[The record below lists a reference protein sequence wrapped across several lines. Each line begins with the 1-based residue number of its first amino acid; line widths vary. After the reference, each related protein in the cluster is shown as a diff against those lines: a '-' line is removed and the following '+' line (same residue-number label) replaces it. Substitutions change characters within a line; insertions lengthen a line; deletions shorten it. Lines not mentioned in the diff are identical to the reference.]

1 MSRRGLWRPCPS
13 NVTCCGACWMLLTGP
28 IRAASDRGII
38 NYTHWT
44 ILYQASDLPV
54 NFRLYCANF
63 RACATPGRRGEHNGT
78 GGGMSIAVLSTNR
91 PHLARQVRLEWDPV
105 RNRQVLL
112 APEGVLV
119 LNQTGATI
127 LGLCDGERTVVEI
140 VEELRGQYNR
150 VVGDEVRDFLARL
163 VAKRWVELG
172 DE

>member
-1 MSRRGLWRPCPS
+1 
-13 NVTCCGACWMLLTGP
+13 
-28 IRAASDRGII
+28 
-38 NYTHWT
+38 
-44 ILYQASDLPV
+44 
-54 NFRLYCANF
+54 
-63 RACATPGRRGEHNGT
+63 
-78 GGGMSIAVLSTNR
+78 MSIAVLSTNR

>member
-1 MSRRGLWRPCPS
+1 
-13 NVTCCGACWMLLTGP
+13 
-28 IRAASDRGII
+28 
-38 NYTHWT
+38 
-44 ILYQASDLPV
+44 
-54 NFRLYCANF
+54 
-63 RACATPGRRGEHNGT
+63 
-78 GGGMSIAVLSTNR
+78 MSIAVLSTNR
-91 PHLARQVRLEWDPV
+91 PHLARQVRMEWDPV

-150 VVGDEVRDFLARL
+150 VAGDEVRDFLARL

>member
-1 MSRRGLWRPCPS
+1 
-13 NVTCCGACWMLLTGP
+13 
-28 IRAASDRGII
+28 
-38 NYTHWT
+38 
-44 ILYQASDLPV
+44 
-54 NFRLYCANF
+54 
-63 RACATPGRRGEHNGT
+63 
-78 GGGMSIAVLSTNR
+78 MSIAVLSTNR
-91 PHLARQVRLEWDPV
+91 PHLVRQARLHWDPV
-105 RNRQVLL
+105 REQQVLL

-150 VVGDEVRDFLARL
+150 VAENEVRDFLARL